1 MSDHL
6 TLVEGTICQRSGHL
20 PKQVPYHTALI
31 HNGEAIA
38 LIRAWQRVKLRLG
51 RGA

>member
-31 HNGEAIA
+31 HNGEEIDSIFTIA
-38 LIRAWQRVKLRLG
+38 LIRAWQE
-51 RGA
+51 